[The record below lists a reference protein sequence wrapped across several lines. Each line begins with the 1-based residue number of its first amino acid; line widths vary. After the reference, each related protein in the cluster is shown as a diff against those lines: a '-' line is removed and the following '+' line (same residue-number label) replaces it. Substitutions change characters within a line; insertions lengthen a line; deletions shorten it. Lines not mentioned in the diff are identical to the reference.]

1 MNIVPN
7 TTCRRCHRQY
17 PSFRSRCPY
26 CGTKKTKTVRTAVPE
41 TDSAVPGTPA
51 ARSAVEAVNMQM
63 IIGAVLLLAVIVLTI
78 VIVSANVG
86 RDVKEAEQIQTQ
98 LEVESQTT
106 PVPPPTATPSPSPTP
121 ARQITQV
128 SISGE
133 QYQRGHEY
141 NGDTFWAHVGD
152 ADYNFTVSWY
162 PQDVMCTPEWTSDNE
177 EVATVEGSG
186 AEGHIKIVGP
196 GDATITVKV
205 SDDPQGTGTVSVHV
219 TG

>member
-26 CGTKKTKTVRTAVPE
+26 CGAKKTKTVRTAVPE
-41 TDSAVPGTPA
+41 TDSAVPSTPA
-51 ARSAVEAVNMQM
+51 AKSAAEAVNMQM

-78 VIVSANVG
+78 VIVSANVS

-98 LEVESQTT
+98 LEIESQTT

-121 ARQITQV
+121 ARQITKV
-128 SISGE
+128 SISGQE
-133 QYQRGHEY
+133 YQPGHEY
-141 NGDTFWAHVGD
+141 NGDTFYARVGN
-152 ADYNFTVSWY
+152 ADYHFTVSWY
-162 PQDVMCTPEWTSDNE
+162 PQDVMCTPEWSSNNE

-186 AEGHIKIVGP
+186 ADGYIKIVGP

-205 SDDPQGTGTVSVHV
+205 SDDPQGSGTVSVHV